1 MVNATAHKYLS
12 IYALHTTAQSFLN
25 RLLSRSGPS
34 LEMFTTLPTLQERES
49 VSPPSGQNPRNTRPN
64 SFTYTRPPAVDTS
77 LLPDYPSTTS
87 YPFDMGFFRA
97 CGGGVAGGANS
108 IPDHHNIQTLA
119 HTFQIPAAPRN
130 CTQEVNK
137 RSTQLN
143 GSAQIC
149 TSDEQS
155 DDCSHSISD
164 ADQQEAASNEADGVW
179 STEIEQFFQEALELY
194 PPCGRRK
201 IILPEE
207 GRMYGRNEL
216 IARHIQ
222 KRTGKVRTRKQV
234 SSHIQVLARRK
245 SKELQAKIQDPDAKK
260 EAIDQLSKMS
270 SAEIV
275 SQEML
280 TSKAAQASL
289 KMGTVLACNE
299 RLNPVYQHP
308 HPHPPLALTNGCP
321 ATVCVDNQRP
331 TENPR
336 KSTFLGEKQD
346 EAPKRKIMRISD
358 FAASTSGL
366 ANLPHPELGGLPHAT
381 EMLDSA
387 ALMLAAS
394 RESAFRAAAAAAAA
408 SSSKCHPTRLKR
420 EPSPP
425 TSDSYFLAAAA
436 AGVPGCLVGP
446 NRAAAAAAAAA
457 ALGANG
463 SPISGGSSGGG
474 VGHLPRLFPPHEHGD
489 FAMMGAPLSL
499 AQPMPSRSQGLA
511 LAQEQ
516 SRAPVVAKM
525 MPPNFATAAAVAAV
539 SRYTSSP
546 LAITSAVDVPSLPQ
560 EPSLRRWINRSIAS
574 EKLRLV
580 ELCAFIEYPL
590 PTPPDVVAGDMTSA
604 ARPFKVHNFARIG
617 PSTSKSLEP
626 ILEEIDASQIW
637 DKFPQ
642 DRLKKRLEEDPSNA
656 FFLVKLWA
664 DLNTDLPEDATY
676 AVSTIFE
683 GTANI
688 PLQVSTQLCSY
699 SSPFVE
705 KMEDEIP
712 ALENGCFVYKLLRS
726 PMCAC
731 MKKFIAMLTELSS
744 LEEMNQVLENFT
756 ILQTVT
762 NKNTEEFLLGI
773 AYILE
778 VSKSQRGPLHHI
790 YRLARPANLLQS
802 NGRGS
807 SPAAN

>member
-1 MVNATAHKYLS
+1 VG
-12 IYALHTTAQSFLN
+12 FL
-25 RLLSRSGPS
+25 
-34 LEMFTTLPTLQERES
+34 
-49 VSPPSGQNPRNTRPN
+49 
-64 SFTYTRPPAVDTS
+64 
-77 LLPDYPSTTS
+77 
-87 YPFDMGFFRA
+87 RA
-97 CGGGVAGGANS
+97 CGGGVTGGVNS
-108 IPDHHNIQTLA
+108 VPDHHSIQTLT
-119 HTFQIPAAPRN
+119 HTFQIPTAPRN
-130 CTQEVNK
+130 CTQDLPK
-137 RSTQLN
+137 RPTQLN
-143 GSAQIC
+143 GSTQIC
-149 TSDEQS
+149 TSDEHS
-155 DDCSHSISD
+155 EDCSHSVSD
-164 ADQQEAASNEADGVW
+164 ADQQEEASNEADGVW

-207 GRMYGRNEL
+207 GKMYGRNEL

-245 SKELQAKIQDPDAKK
+245 SKELQAKIKDPDAKK

-275 SQEML
+275 SQERL
-280 TSKAAQASL
+280 TAKVAQAGL
-289 KMGTVLACNE
+289 KMDTVLACGE
-299 RLNPVYQHP
+299 RLNPVYQRQYP
-308 HPHPPLALTNGCP
+308 HAPLTLTNGCP
-321 ATVCVDNQRP
+321 AVVCVGNQQP
-331 TENPR
+331 SGNSR

-358 FAASTSGL
+358 LAASTS
-366 ANLPHPELGGLPHAT
+366 ELGGLPHANG
-381 EMLDSA
+381 MLDSA

-408 SSSKCHPTRLKR
+408 SSSTAAAAATRNQSTRLKQDL
-420 EPSPP
+420 STP
-425 TSDSYFLAAAA
+425 TSNSYFLAAAA
-436 AGVPGCLVGP
+436 AGVPGCLMGP

-463 SPISGGSSGGG
+463 SPLGGGGGSGGVSQ
-474 VGHLPRLFPPHEHGD
+474 LPRLFPSPEQAD
-489 FAMMGAPLSL
+489 FAMMGNPLPLAP
-499 AQPMPSRSQGLA
+499 PVPSGPQSLA
-511 LAQEQ
+511 LAPEH
-516 SRAPVVAKM
+516 SRVPALAKM
-525 MPPNFATAAAVAAV
+525 MPSDFATAAAVAAV
-539 SRYTSSP
+539 SQYTSPP
-546 LAITSAVDVPSLPQ
+546 LAITSTADGPALPP

-580 ELCAFIEYPL
+580 ELCAFVEYPL
-590 PTPPDVVAGDMTSA
+590 PTPPDVVSADMMSA

-617 PSTSKSLEP
+617 PSISKGLDP

-664 DLNTDLPEDATY
+664 DLNTELPEDATY
-676 AVSTIFE
+676 AVSSIFE

-712 ALENGCFVYKLLRS
+712 ALENGCYVYKLLRS

-744 LEEMNQVLENFT
+744 LEEMNRVLENFT

-790 YRLARPANLLQS
+790 YRLARPANLLQ
-802 NGRGS
+802 
-807 SPAAN
+807 